1 VGGGFREN
9 GPQYARLR
17 PSEERARDLRVPWRA
32 SSTSVEPIQKG
43 IFVATAPASV
53 GSTASRRHRIPGF
66 GSGYGEA
73 RRESLACAP
82 SPVTARRPG
91 RRLRPTTRPAQSH
104 IGVGVPNRTGASA
117 NVRFSASRPRLEQPG
132 FAATEGSPQRGIE
145 GSATHL
151 RACGPTTGSAVERY
165 ELLGDFAP
173 HRNRVDRLFREWR
186 LAAAVILWSGAQ
198 GQGRSNA
205 DGACTRSAQLEDR
218 KTSRLNPV
226 THCGKTARRESSTNT
241 ALRSSGTISEAQ
253 ANHTRGTEQA
263 GDSQLGAA

>member
-1 VGGGFREN
+1 VRAVTRDRAPARKKASADDQTGTKSHRRRRAESNGGFGQR
-9 GPQYARLR
+9 PTQRKQIPPRATRLR
-17 PSEERARDLRVPWRA
+17 CSRGLAVKSEP
-32 SSTSVEPIQKG
+32 
-43 IFVATAPASV
+43 
-53 GSTASRRHRIPGF
+53 PG
-66 GSGYGEA
+66 
-73 RRESLACAP
+73 
-82 SPVTARRPG
+82 
-91 RRLRPTTRPAQSH
+91 
-104 IGVGVPNRTGASA
+104 N
-117 NVRFSASRPRLEQPG
+117 
-132 FAATEGSPQRGIE
+132 E
-145 GSATHL
+145 GSATLL
-151 RACGPTTGSAVERY
+151 RVCGPTTGSAVEPP
-165 ELLGDFAP
+165 EMLGDFVP
-173 HRNRVDRLFREWR
+173 HRNRACRLFRDRR